1 MVDALFSKA
10 IHIVLFSC
18 VAEVIMDDDDIC
30 TGTYIVQE
38 GFFSFSF
45 FFFLCDTNL
54 AGSFY
59 KVDIVII

>member
-1 MVDALFSKA
+1 
-10 IHIVLFSC
+10 
-18 VAEVIMDDDDIC
+18 MDDDDIC